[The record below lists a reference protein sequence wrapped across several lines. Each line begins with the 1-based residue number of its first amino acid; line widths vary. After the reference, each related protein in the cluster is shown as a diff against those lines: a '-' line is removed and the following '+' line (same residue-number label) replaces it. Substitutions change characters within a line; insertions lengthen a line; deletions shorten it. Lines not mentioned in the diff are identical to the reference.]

1 MKIKYMLMR
10 NFLFSFMCFGLVFSS
25 AGLFAAEVQQDDPD
39 PVIETPLEDLDEKEF
54 DPGEKAIGHI
64 VDANAFHIGGNLF
77 FHLPV
82 MLFVPN
88 EGWTL
93 LRSTRQFKPETY
105 GDGTIAI
112 NRFVLNHGTVYRVID
127 NSFPDGKVDIDGF
140 TKRDAE
146 NRCGEIVP
154 TIFVKYGGQEYQVE
168 WKSTIDGCFFGGSI
182 TSYYDFSIT
191 KNVFSMLLVFGFLTW
206 MFLVVAKAYRKRDG
220 KAPKGFQNFMET
232 IIVFI
237 QDDVAKPFLGK
248 KYDRFLPFLLCI
260 FFFILALNLF
270 GLIPFFPGSANVTG
284 NLTVTMVLALFTFF
298 TVNFV
303 GNKHYWEHI
312 FWMPGIPA
320 PIKLIL
326 TPVEFIGLFI
336 KPFTLML
343 RLSASITAGHIVMVA
358 FVSLIF
364 IFGDSGANLQGSIMG
379 AVMAFPL
386 TLFMMGIELIIA
398 LVQAFVFTIL
408 TASYLGAATEE
419 AHH

>member
-1 MKIKYMLMR
+1 MR
-10 NFLFSFMCFGLVFSS
+10 GLILSLFSFSLVFGGTFGL
-25 AGLFAAEVQQDDPD
+25 LAAQTDDQPSLLEEV
-39 PVIETPLEDLDEKEF
+39 VEEVYETKAF

-64 VDANAFHIGGNLF
+64 VDANAFHFAGNWF
-77 FHLPV
+77 VHLPV
-82 MLFVPN
+82 ILYAPG
-88 EGWTL
+88 EGWTI

-112 NRFVLNHGTVYRVID
+112 DRFVLNHGTIYRVID
-127 NSFPDGKVDIDGF
+127 PDFPAGRVEIDGF

-146 NRCGEIVP
+146 NRCGDVLP
-154 TIFVKYGGQEYQVE
+154 VLFVKYQGQEYQLE

-191 KNVFSMLLVFGFLTW
+191 KNVFSMLVVFFFLTW
-206 MFLVVAKAYRKRDG
+206 MFLAVAKAYKKRDG
-220 KAPKGFQNFMET
+220 KAPKGFQNFMES

-270 GLIPFFPGSANVTG
+270 GLIPVFPGSANVTG
-284 NLTVTMVLALFTFF
+284 NLAVTGVLAIFTFIA
-298 TVNFV
+298 VNSV
-303 GNKHYWEHI
+303 GNKHYWQHI
-312 FWMPGIPA
+312 FWMPGVPA
-320 PIKLIL
+320 PVKLIL
-326 TPVEFIGLFI
+326 TPVEFMGMFI
-336 KPFTLML
+336 KPITLML
-343 RLSASITAGHIVMVA
+343 RLAASITAGHIVIVA

-364 IFGDSGANLQGSIMG
+364 IFGDSGVSLTGSLTG
-379 AVMAFPL
+379 LAMAFPL
-386 TLFMMGIELIIA
+386 TLFMMVIEVIIA